1 MIRTALSLRRRIAA
15 ALALLLTC
23 TASLAQTWTGGGDGT
38 SWNQATNWNALPVS
52 NPSTIIQFN
61 NAGAIITNQN
71 LGNPFQLNYLQH
83 TGAGALTVNGNALEF
98 NYGIL
103 QSTVA
108 AMTVNAP
115 IVIVGGLQSY
125 AVNTTINGA
134 ISGSGSFST
143 QSGTTTLTGAGTW
156 SGGTDV
162 NGTLRI
168 AAPNALPAGGAV
180 NLNSLLEFASP
191 TAVSY
196 SGGFQNSGTLRQ
208 SGPGTLTLN
217 GNSGGFGGTVD
228 VAAGTLQT
236 TGGSYPLGYG
246 PVTVQSGATLNIASA
261 NAHANSTV
269 TVQSGGTLLL
279 GNGAGLQNPTTVQ
292 SGGLVQLTANDG
304 LSTNYTTTIAAGGT
318 LDAAGFQQN
327 TPTPV
332 NNAGSVSLPAGSL
345 LTLGPNSTWT
355 GSTAGPGSLTFNAYN
370 INLNA
375 GTSLTHSGG
384 TTQTG
389 GNQTIING
397 SNVLPNVGQL
407 RISGGNLTHNGTDTV
422 DTILLDGGTL
432 AASAMTATGVVD
444 LQSGTV
450 TGSLTANAA
459 VTKTT
464 SGNAYLAGT
473 FNATAG
479 TTVSGG
485 TLGVYGSGNLTGAL
499 QNNANV
505 QVESGGIVAGPVTN
519 GATGTFD
526 VNYNGTLSS
535 LASNAGI
542 LNLNYGST
550 VGGAINSSG
559 TVNVNGATV
568 PNAITSSGLV
578 DVNNYGT
585 QAGPINNSGTVSV
598 TGGGDISGNISG
610 PGTFAANSAYANLTG
625 TNSYN
630 GGSTATN
637 STVVGH
643 TDGIQGNWSLTASQL
658 QFNQN
663 TPGTMAGNITG
674 TGSVLL
680 DGTGKVTLSGTNNY
694 DGGVNLQA
702 SGAHLGIGSNTAA
715 GVGGA
720 ITGNNYKLSAEG
732 GARTVA
738 NPLTFGYAKTEFTGS
753 DNLTFT
759 NTGAKSLSGNAEI
772 LHTSTATTSVAGAFL
787 GQNTTTINVNAGT
800 LRLGALVNN
809 GFRMEGAIN
818 VAGGAILEMLSNSP
832 VKLGPTNLAGG
843 TLIAPSGVAVPT
855 GLALTANGNIQGRVS
870 SEAGSLIEATGSL
883 TLGDSAS
890 FAGFF
895 SNGELRTQQY
905 AITMLDKNQAVLG
918 SLTELGTPTLSGV
931 LTAANGV
938 YVDFG
943 RAITGYGTV
952 AGNNLL
958 ADATIIN
965 GDAAG
970 SSVTQ
975 QLDFTG
981 YVKGL
986 GTFSDV
992 TFSGTFSPGLSPAI
1006 VPLNNVSLGNSAV
1019 LVIEIGGLSPGSQH
1033 DQIDIGGVLALKG
1046 TLDVD
1051 LINGFNPSLGN
1062 VFNIFDGTTSGTFNN
1077 FSFPALGGGLS
1088 WDTSTLY
1095 TLGNLVVVPE
1105 PSSGVLALIAA
1116 GLLARRRTARA

>member
-1 MIRTALSLRRRIAA
+1 M
-15 ALALLLTC
+15 
-23 TASLAQTWTGGGDGT
+23 
-38 SWNQATNWNALPVS
+38 
-52 NPSTIIQFN
+52 
-61 NAGAIITNQN
+61 
-71 LGNPFQLNYLQH
+71 
-83 TGAGALTVNGNALEF
+83 
-98 NYGIL
+98 
-103 QSTVA
+103 
-108 AMTVNAP
+108 
-115 IVIVGGLQSY
+115 
-125 AVNTTINGA
+125 
-134 ISGSGSFST
+134 
-143 QSGTTTLTGAGTW
+143 
-156 SGGTDV
+156 
-162 NGTLRI
+162 
-168 AAPNALPAGGAV
+168 
-180 NLNSLLEFASP
+180 
-191 TAVSY
+191 
-196 SGGFQNSGTLRQ
+196 
-208 SGPGTLTLN
+208 
-217 GNSGGFGGTVD
+217 
-228 VAAGTLQT
+228 
-236 TGGSYPLGYG
+236 
-246 PVTVQSGATLNIASA
+246 
-261 NAHANSTV
+261 
-269 TVQSGGTLLL
+269 
-279 GNGAGLQNPTTVQ
+279 Q
-292 SGGLVQLTANDG
+292 SGGLIQLSANDG
-304 LSTNYTTTIAAGGT
+304 LPAYYTTTIAAGGL
-318 LDAAGFQQN
+318 LDMAGFQQN
-327 TPTPV
+327 APTRLD
-332 NNAGSVSLPAGSL
+332 NAGNVSLPAGSL
-345 LTLGPNSTWT
+345 LTVGPNSTWT
-355 GSTAGPGSLTFNAYN
+355 GTTTGPGSLTFNGYN

-375 GTSLTHSGG
+375 GTSLAHSGG

-407 RISGGNLTHNGTDTV
+407 RITSGNLTHNGTDTV

-450 TGSLTANAA
+450 TGSLIANAA

-464 SGNAYLAGT
+464 GGNAYLGGT

-485 TLGVYGSGNLTGAL
+485 SLQVYGSGNLTGAL

-505 QVESGGIVAGPVTN
+505 QVSGGGIVAGPVTN

-526 VNYNGTLSS
+526 VNSGGTLSN

-542 LNLNYGST
+542 LNVNYNGT

-559 TVNVNGATV
+559 TVNVNNVTV
-568 PNAITSSGLV
+568 PNSITSSGLV
-578 DVNNYGT
+578 DVSNYGD
-585 QAGPINNSGTVSV
+585 QAGPVINSGTVSV
-598 TGGGDISGNISG
+598 TGAGTVSGNISG
-610 PGTFAANSAYANLTG
+610 PGNFTVTNGGAILSG

-630 GGSTATN
+630 GGSTATSAQVYGN
-637 STVVGH
+637 
-643 TDGIQGNWSLTASQL
+643 TDSIQGAWALTNSAL
-658 QFNQN
+658 YFNQA

-674 TGSVLL
+674 TGSVELQN
-680 DGTGKVTLSGTNNY
+680 TGKVTLTGTNNY
-694 DGGVNLQA
+694 DGGVYLQA
-702 SGAHLGIGSNTAA
+702 NGAHLGIGSNTAA

-720 ITGNNYKLSAEG
+720 IYGNNYKLSAEG

-738 NPLTFGYAKTEFTGS
+738 NPFVFGYTKTEFTGT
-753 DNLTFT
+753 DNLTLT
-759 NTGAKSLSGNAEI
+759 STGAKSLSGNGEI

-855 GLALTANGNIQGRVS
+855 GLALTANGVIQGRVS

-883 TLGDSAS
+883 TLGDSTS

-931 LTAANGV
+931 LTASNGV
-938 YVDFG
+938 FVDFG
-943 RAITGYGTV
+943 RALTGWGTV
-952 AGNNLL
+952 NGINTL
-958 ADATIIN
+958 AKASIIN

-1033 DQIDIGGVLALKG
+1033 DQIDIGGVLALNG

-1051 LINGFNPSLGN
+1051 LINGFNPSFGN
-1062 VFNIFDGTTSGTFNN
+1062 VFNIFDGTTSGAFNSFN
-1077 FSFPALGGGLS
+1077 FPALGGGLS

-1105 PSSGVLALIAA
+1105 PSTGVLALLAA
-1116 GLLARRRTARA
+1116 GLLNRRRRTARA